1 MPVKKRGLGRGLDAL
16 LGVSELSTET
26 MDAPQ
31 IVRSMPI
38 AHLKPNPYQPR
49 TRMDPD
55 RLEELAAS
63 IQQSGIIQPLIARK
77 NQNDQFEIVAGERR
91 WRAAQRIGLS
101 EVPVVVKELDD
112 EEMLEL
118 ALVENLQRDDLNP
131 IEEAR
136 AYKQLIEGFELSQES
151 VAHKVG
157 KSRVAVT
164 NSLRL
169 LRLPEK
175 ILRWIEESAISAG
188 HARSML
194 SLENESLQLVLAREI
209 MSKGLSVREVESRV
223 RRLLKAPDPT
233 PKAETPTIELDAHDL
248 EEKLTIHLGLR
259 VRIAPKSNTEGKIE
273 VYYSTLDEFSR
284 FFDHLGISLQEEL

>member
-16 LGVSELSTET
+16 LGVNEPSTET
-26 MDAPQ
+26 LDAPRT
-31 IVRSMPI
+31 VRSMPI

-77 NQNDQFEIVAGERR
+77 SQNDQFEIVAGERR

-101 EVPVVVKELDD
+101 EVPVVLKELDD

-131 IEEAR
+131 VEEAR
-136 AYKQLIEGFELSQES
+136 AYKKLIEEFELSQES

-175 ILRWIEESAISAG
+175 ILRWIEEGAISAG

-194 SLENESLQLVLAREI
+194 SLENESLQLALAREI
-209 MSKGLSVREVESRV
+209 MSKGLNVREVESRV

-248 EEKLTIHLGLR
+248 EEKLSIHLGLR
-259 VRIAPKSNTEGKIE
+259 VRIAPRSNTEGKIE

>member
-26 MDAPQ
+26 MHAPQ